1 MFGSLLAVGS
11 KAPEFVVLDDGGNKL
26 TLAMLR
32 GAPTVLVFYPG
43 DDTTI
48 CTAQLCEIRD
58 NWNAFRQLGAR
69 VYGVNGQ
76 GQRSHRHF
84 IEKHR
89 FPFPLLADE
98 RWRMCR
104 AYGCGF
110 WIVRRTVYVIDDGG
124 VIRYAQRGKPSTAEI
139 LNAVEGCSKTTIS

>member
-1 MFGSLLAVGS
+1 MFGSLLKEGT
-11 KAPEFVVLDDGGNKL
+11 KAPDFSVNDDGGNRL

-32 GAPTVLVFYPG
+32 GAPAVLVFYPG
-43 DDTTI
+43 DDTSV

-58 NWNAFRQLGAR
+58 NWSTFRKLGAR

-76 GQRSHRHF
+76 GERSHRHF

-89 FPFPLLADE
+89 FPFPLLADSG
-98 RWRMCR
+98 WHMCR

-110 WIVRRTVYVIDDGG
+110 WLVRRTVYVIDANG
-124 VIRYAQRGKPSTAEI
+124 VIRYAQRGKPSTADI
-139 LNAVEGCSKTTIS
+139 LRAVEGCLKTTTS